1 MKILNLKSVIIQ
13 EYTKTF
19 SQKVIL
25 SIGRKIPLLL
35 KKLKMLFRGHILLVI
50 LTVQKLLARFT
61 KKLQKTN
68 QIEFRVEKVIKTKQN
83 KKKLVNYNGK
93 VIIILL
99 KM

>member
-1 MKILNLKSVIIQ
+1 MQ

-25 SIGRKIPLLL
+25 SIGRKITLLL

-50 LTVQKLLARFT
+50 LTVQKSLARFT

-68 QIEFRVEKVIKTKQN
+68 QIEFRVEKVIKTKQT
-83 KKKLVNYNGK
+83 KKIGKL
-93 VIIILL
+93 
-99 KM
+99 

>member
-1 MKILNLKSVIIQ
+1 MQ

-25 SIGRKIPLLL
+25 SIGRKITLLL

-68 QIEFRVEKVIKTKQN
+68 QIEFRVEKVIKTKQT
-83 KKKLVNYNGK
+83 KKIGKL
-93 VIIILL
+93 
-99 KM
+99 

>member
-68 QIEFRVEKVIKTKQN
+68 QIEFRVEKVIKTKQ
-83 KKKLVNYNGK
+83 KKKIGK
-93 VIIILL
+93 L
-99 KM
+99 